1 MRLALSACGAT
12 RNLSAV
18 AAAAWGFAKAA
29 VGWGWAAIAWNHE
42 QARVACSVVCIE
54 DFDCFLSKPSTN
66 YYLVFLLH
74 YYTHYYAL
82 NSFRSD
88 GSNLSTLKP

>member
-42 QARVACSVVCIE
+42 QARVACQ
-54 DFDCFLSKPSTN
+54 LSALKASIVSYPNPQLIIILFSC
-66 YYLVFLLH
+66 
-74 YYTHYYAL
+74 YTI
-82 NSFRSD
+82 
-88 GSNLSTLKP
+88 TLIIMH